1 MVSTSQYVHQLVS
14 WVVGKLDG
22 VIVSWLL
29 YPVFCYLHLYIVMYV
44 YISIQIFFY
53 LLQNDLQNV
62 VVDMQ
67 TNVVVIVAELPSL
80 KQSMNYN
87 CIILNLFILRYII
100 LLYYIMLY
108 YIFHLTFILLLI
120 YNLFKGSNSNV
131 KQKSSKLRQRDNV
144 EKDL

>member
-67 TNVVVIVAELPSL
+67 TNVVVIVAKLPSL

-87 CIILNLFILRYII
+87 CIILNLFILHYII

-131 KQKSSKLRQRDNV
+131 KQKSSKLWQRDNV